1 MRSVANDDEFS
12 ILLDRHGV
20 VSSVEAGRADAVP
33 LGLLQAGA
41 TLVSASE
48 ESRSRFV
55 WVGDSRTEL
64 YLVAVDVTTTGGARS
79 AMVAGRQIYQLP
91 FGMTLRELDVLTLVA
106 SGTTNADIA
115 TRLSLSIRTVTTHVD
130 RIMRKLRV
138 TSRTSAAVI
147 AVEEGLLRVP
157 FPGGDEG
164 FEALK
169 LGRDL
174 SGRTTIER
182 AAARLEPVRII
193 RQPLVIG
200 AALPLRGFAA
210 ADGVEMAQATR
221 LAVEEINARGGID
234 GRLLSMEVIDVDILD
249 AESVRRTFTELAE
262 RDVDVLASGYLSTH
276 QELAHEIAA
285 DTGIPYLHA
294 ATLNAMEQRVLSDPS
309 RYSRVFQVC
318 PSDVNYAPRYVQQM
332 TTLRDEGVWAPS
344 SNRLAVV
351 LSPWV
356 LGAPSGPSDLGVA
369 EAARLADANG
379 WSLEVVKPM
388 DGSPPTWAGV
398 AERIVRTEPA
408 AVMLGHYLVDG
419 TIAFLASFLAG
430 PSDTLVYSIYAPSV
444 HAFREQASGRAEG
457 LLWATVTGTYS
468 DPLARVFATRYRNR
482 FGQAPGRSHAGIA
495 YDRVRLLASAWS
507 QVANPRNRTSVAD
520 ELRQTVLRGVNGSY
534 FLGNDSQTALSYASR
549 AVDPSLS
556 QAHLVFQIQD
566 GRQRIIDPA
575 PYADAAFRA
584 QPWLARTRQR
594 ALRPSA

>member
-1 MRSVANDDEFS
+1 MRSDANDEFCL
-12 ILLDRHGV
+12 LLDRRGAV
-20 VSSVEAGRADAVP
+20 VSEEAGRRDEVPDGILDAAAA
-33 LGLLQAGA
+33 LLAA
-41 TLVSASE
+41 PDEA
-48 ESRSRFV
+48 RSRFV
-55 WVGDSRTEL
+55 WVGDGRAEL
-64 YLVAVDVTTTGGARS
+64 YLVAVDVTTSGGVRS
-79 AMVAGRQIYQLP
+79 AAVAGRQVYDLP

-106 SGTTNADIA
+106 SGATNGDIA
-115 TRLSLSIRTVTTHVD
+115 TRLSLSTRTVTTHVD
-130 RIMRKLRV
+130 RIMRKLGV
-138 TSRTSAAVI
+138 ASRTSAAVI

-157 FPGGDEG
+157 LPGGDEG
-164 FEALK
+164 CEALR

-174 SGRTTIER
+174 SGRTTTER
-182 AAARLEPVRII
+182 AAARLRPVRVV

-210 ADGVEMAQATR
+210 ADGIEMAQATS

-234 GRLLSMEVIDVDILD
+234 GRLLSMEIADVDILD
-249 AESVRRTFTELAE
+249 AASVRRTFTQLAE
-262 RDVDVLASGYLSTH
+262 RDVDVLISGYLSTH
-276 QELAHEIAA
+276 QDVAHDIAA
-285 DTGIPYLHA
+285 DSGIPYLHA

-332 TTLRDEGVWAPS
+332 TTLRDEGDWVPS
-344 SNRLAVV
+344 SDRLAVV

-356 LGAPSGPSDLGVA
+356 LGSPSGPSDLGVA
-369 EAARLADANG
+369 EAARLAEVNG
-379 WSLEVVKPM
+379 WTLEVVQPL
-388 DGSPPTWAGV
+388 DASTTTWTGV

-419 TIAFLASFLAG
+419 TVAFLDAFLRG

-444 HAFREQASGRAEG
+444 RAFRDQLGGRAEG

-468 DPLARVFATRYRNR
+468 DPLARAFATRYRNR
-482 FGQAPGRSHAGIA
+482 FGEAPGRSHAGIA
-495 YDRVRLLASAWS
+495 YDRVRLVTSAWS
-507 QVANPRNRTSVAD
+507 QVANPRDRASVAG

-575 PYADAAFRA
+575 PYADAGFRA
-584 QPWLARTRQR
+584 QPWLTRTRAR
-594 ALRPSA
+594 ALAAPA